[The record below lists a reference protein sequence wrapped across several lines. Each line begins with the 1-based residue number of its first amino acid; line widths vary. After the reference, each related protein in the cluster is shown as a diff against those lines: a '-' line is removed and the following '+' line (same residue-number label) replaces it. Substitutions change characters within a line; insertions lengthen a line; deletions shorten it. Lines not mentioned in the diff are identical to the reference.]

1 MSSSLR
7 KWAAFGTGAGI
18 EIGATDLHVSIVRVR
33 PSGTQVLGE
42 TTIANFRERPASE
55 WGTEYSTFLRKH
67 GAAYVAATVL
77 LPRSEVIV
85 RQVHMAGVSDKDLPS
100 AIQYQIDGLHP
111 YAEEDAAY
119 DWVRIPGTPVVMAG
133 IARRDVIESYSA
145 LFAEAGVKVQS
156 FTFSASVIYSAVRM
170 ISDPQTESF
179 FAIYPSDGES
189 GGLEVYGE
197 SPARPIFSAA
207 FENQAGRIPALAAAE
222 LRIAPETEPLALHQL
237 LPVPRSAPE
246 DARAL
251 PYATAMASACP
262 RLALKTN
269 LLPAESRS
277 SSSRAMF
284 IPTAVLATLLVL
296 AVGALAA
303 HGTFEDR
310 RYLGALQSEMAKL
323 QPIATKVEALDKQ
336 SAEMRAR
343 TALLDGFRGRSK
355 ADMDAIGELTRIVP
369 PPGWVSSLELTR
381 DAVTLAGETEQAAAL
396 LKAIEESPHFAK
408 SEFIVGI
415 TRAGG
420 NEAFRIRAERQAA
433 R

>member
-1 MSSSLR
+1 
-7 KWAAFGTGAGI
+7 
-18 EIGATDLHVSIVRVR
+18 
-33 PSGTQVLGE
+33 
-42 TTIANFRERPASE
+42 
-55 WGTEYSTFLRKH
+55 
-67 GAAYVAATVL
+67 
-77 LPRSEVIV
+77 
-85 RQVHMAGVSDKDLPS
+85 
-100 AIQYQIDGLHP
+100 
-111 YAEEDAAY
+111 
-119 DWVRIPGTPVVMAG
+119 
-133 IARRDVIESYSA
+133 
-145 LFAEAGVKVQS
+145 
-156 FTFSASVIYSAVRM
+156 
-170 ISDPQTESF
+170 
-179 FAIYPSDGES
+179 
-189 GGLEVYGE
+189 
-197 SPARPIFSAA
+197 
-207 FENQAGRIPALAAAE
+207 
-222 LRIAPETEPLALHQL
+222 
-237 LPVPRSAPE
+237 
-246 DARAL
+246 
-251 PYATAMASACP
+251 
-262 RLALKTN
+262 
-269 LLPAESRS
+269 
-277 SSSRAMF
+277 MF